1 MKRIGLFIITL
12 MILLPPIQVHGD
24 IIVYEEAYHHIEGAF
39 EEAEEHSDMHH
50 DNDTDEDKH
59 TKHHH
64 HCVDI
69 AVYNVYL
76 HNRTIINLD
85 TIDTKTKQQLGV
97 YKIANYTSYLE
108 GVFQPP
114 KVSFHI

>member
-1 MKRIGLFIITL
+1 M

-24 IIVYEEAYHHIEGAF
+24 IIVYEDAYHHIEGAF
-39 EEAEEHSDMHH
+39 EEMEDHSDMHH
-50 DNDTDEDKH
+50 GEDTDKEKH

-69 AVYNVYL
+69 AVYTVYL
-76 HNRTIINLD
+76 HHKETIDLK
-85 TIDTKTKQQLGV
+85 TTDTKTKEELDL
-97 YKIANYTSYLE
+97 YKITNYTSYLE

-114 KVSFHI
+114 QISFYI